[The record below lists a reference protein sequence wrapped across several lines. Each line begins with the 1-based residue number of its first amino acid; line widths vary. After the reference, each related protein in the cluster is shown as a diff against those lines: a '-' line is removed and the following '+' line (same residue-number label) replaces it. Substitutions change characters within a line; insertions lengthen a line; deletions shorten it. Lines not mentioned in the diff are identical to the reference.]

1 MLSVAFRQIS
11 RTSWISKALGSSKEQ
26 GRSRPFTSHTLPFP
40 GHKFASSAFQSN
52 ITMPSDANNGDK
64 IMLTSIIVGDNKE
77 PSTSEADLGQERS
90 WEIEDE
96 PKGIQVQRDFHVSIG
111 KK

>member
-1 MLSVAFRQIS
+1 
-11 RTSWISKALGSSKEQ
+11 
-26 GRSRPFTSHTLPFP
+26 
-40 GHKFASSAFQSN
+40 
-52 ITMPSDANNGDK
+52 
-64 IMLTSIIVGDNKE
+64 MLTSIIVGDNKE